1 MDEVET
7 RLLSAHKH
15 FTDPEFPLTVA
26 EAHVGTNDV
35 SAHKHDFIEAVYV
48 HKGRGQHRMYAM
60 DGDTYESYPIIAGDI
75 FLIAADRQHAYYD
88 NHDLTVY
95 NIIFQSEIFGDAAAA
110 LSSMPGLID
119 FLIMEPLFR
128 EEDQFKRKLHLAP
141 QQARYVQE
149 QLDQII
155 SELRNAELGYQLSAK
170 SLFIQLLVKL
180 GRFFSEQRSVTEI
193 GDSADD
199 GRQRAIEQAIRYM
212 ESNYNESLS
221 LDDIATQVFLSPNY
235 FSELFKRRV
244 GVAPWEYV
252 TQLRLDEACVLL
264 KKSDRAIT
272 DIALSTGFSDS
283 SYFSKIFKERFAQT
297 PSQYRK
303 DKKS

>member
-1 MDEVET
+1 MADQES
-7 RLLSAHKH
+7 RFLSASTH
-15 FTDPEFPLTVA
+15 FSDPAFPLSVS
-26 EAHVGTNDV
+26 EAKVGHNDV
-35 SAHKHDFIEAVYV
+35 RAHKHDFIEAVYV
-48 HKGRGQHRMYAM
+48 HKGRGQHHMYAL
-60 DGDTYESYPIIAGDI
+60 DGNSYESYPIIAGDI

-88 NHDLTVY
+88 NHDLVVY
-95 NIIFQSEIFGDAAAA
+95 NIIFQAEIFGDAAAA

-141 QQARYVQE
+141 QQARSVQE
-149 QLDQII
+149 QLQQII
-155 SELRNAELGYQLSAK
+155 CELTQKELGYQLSAK
-170 SLFIQLLVKL
+170 SLFIQLLVQL
-180 GRFFSEQRSVTEI
+180 GRYFSAQK
-193 GDSADD
+193 GSAELSDD

-221 LDDIATQVFLSPNY
+221 LDEIATQVFLSPNY

-252 TQLRLDEACVLL
+252 TQLRLDEACALL
-264 KKSDRAIT
+264 KQTDRSIT

-303 DKKS
+303 ALNS